1 MKYET
6 VMKLNNERVYYD
18 FEQWPFHAK
27 QCTLQ
32 KYISDYYT
40 CELGDT

>member
-18 FEQWPFHAK
+18 FEKWPFHAK
-27 QCTLQ
+27 HFCINYVHY
-32 KYISDYYT
+32 KII
-40 CELGDT
+40 